1 MISFPRKLHDTEPR
15 QEKCTFSDSLTQEGT
30 SPTSLQPEWIY
41 TLPDVRDF
49 FAPFSGPVVAW
60 RTDPRKRA
68 EKTFSSLSTRGLF
81 QRAMLFWSDLEG
93 VFSDQKKRK
102 KICSN
107 QDNKQSKPFYRHLKP
122 ILFQSV
128 KVSLLKWSS
137 FKHYSILLASNQYQA
152 VSDVIVP
159 MNCACFMDWSI
170 L

>member
-30 SPTSLQPEWIY
+30 SLTSLQPGWIY

-107 QDNKQSKPFYRHLKP
+107 QDNKQSKPIQIRLLSMDRLLLISISPEFRFTDIWNPFY
-122 ILFQSV
+122 F
-128 KVSLLKWSS
+128 SLWKFL
-137 FKHYSILLASNQYQA
+137 Y
-152 VSDVIVP
+152 
-159 MNCACFMDWSI
+159 
-170 L
+170 